1 MSATLFVAQRY
12 LKHEMKAV
20 RSVSFGSVSF
30 GSVWRLRLLA
40 TVLAVVGQLG
50 LSGASL
56 ALARDE
62 SSAISHAERAGVEL
76 HRGHNEATCASC
88 TALSFHANV
97 DAAYPPVSSE
107 EISRVVLA
115 RRSVHFVTGPQLLL
129 NSCRAPPRE
138 V

>member
-1 MSATLFVAQRY
+1 LSATLFVAQRY
-12 LKHEMKAV
+12 LKHEMKPV
-20 RSVSFGSVSF
+20 PSVTRAT
-30 GSVWRLRLLA
+30 VWRLRLLA
-40 TVLAVVGQLG
+40 TILAVAGQLG

-62 SSAISHAERAGVEL
+62 SSAIAHAERSGIDL

-97 DAAYPPVSSE
+97 DAVSPPVSSE